1 LEATL
6 ASVNKI
12 HHIAIVVE
20 NMDQALPF
28 WQDTLG
34 ITVSGLQDIA
44 KEEAQVAFLPLGD
57 SEIELIVPTS
67 NDSGLAKFLA
77 KRGPGLHHLCLEVDD
92 LEAFLLKLKE
102 KNVRLINEQPRINQE
117 GRRYIFIHPES
128 TNGVL
133 VELYEKTA

>member
-44 KEEAQVAFLPLGD
+44 KEEAQVGFLPLGD

-102 KNVRLINEQPRINQE
+102 KNVRLINDQPRINQE

-133 VELYEKTA
+133 VELYEKIA

>member
-1 LEATL
+1 
-6 ASVNKI
+6 
-12 HHIAIVVE
+12 
-20 NMDQALPF
+20 MDQALPF

-34 ITVSGLQDIA
+34 ITVSGLKDIA
-44 KEEAQVAFLPLGD
+44 KEEAQVGFLPLGD

-102 KNVRLINEQPRINQE
+102 KNVRLINDQPRINQE

-133 VELYEKTA
+133 VELYEKIA

>member
-1 LEATL
+1 L

-102 KNVRLINEQPRINQE
+102 KNVRLINDQPRINQE

-133 VELYEKTA
+133 VELYEKIA

>member
-1 LEATL
+1 M

-102 KNVRLINEQPRINQE
+102 KNVRLINDQPRINQE